1 MICRCRHKAGIPR
14 LDRRAYHP
22 FTFVVFADL
31 QVKKMVPLMYFT
43 LAVSVAI
50 GISASGAQT
59 NGESRSNVQSITAV
73 VKAVSAS
80 FLTVEHAGNEMTFG
94 VDSSTRVLTRA
105 RAVARPDLLLR
116 PGQRQGRRIT
126 DVVKT
131 GDKVTVRYRQSGSA
145 MTAVEVVEVQPAPK

>member
-1 MICRCRHKAGIPR
+1 M
-14 LDRRAYHP
+14 YHP
-22 FTFVVFADL
+22 FDFVVFADL
-31 QVKKMVPLMYFT
+31 RVKKMVPLVSFT

-59 NGESRSNVQSITAV
+59 NGESRSNVESMTAV

-80 FLTVEHAGNEMTFG
+80 FLTVERAGHEMTFG
-94 VDSSTRVLTRA
+94 VNSSTRVLTRA
-105 RAVARPDLLLR
+105 RAVAGPRDLVLR
-116 PGQRQGRRIT
+116 PGRRIT

-131 GDKVTVRYRQSGSA
+131 GDQVTVRYRQSGSA